1 MVWVFLNSLILEGVT
16 GKMRVSVQLKNR
28 KKQEV
33 VLGIGNDDV
42 RALIDGEEI
51 MIDDPQLLKTLGIQS
66 FTIKSEKAW
75 LQDQKEY
82 EHEKEQERLA
92 SARTGN

>member
-1 MVWVFLNSLILEGVT
+1 
-16 GKMRVSVQLKNR
+16 MRVSVQLKNR

-42 RALIDGEEI
+42 RALINGDEI
-51 MIDDPQLLKTLGIQS
+51 SVTNAELLTALGVQS

-75 LQDQKEY
+75 LQEQKEY
-82 EHEKEQERLA
+82 EHEKKQECVA
-92 SARTGN
+92 GNRTGD